1 MTFLLK
7 IIFTVVLSNLLLLFH
22 LALVHG
28 EWSKDKIKNKIIG
41 RFSILTIIALI
52 TYLWFQKNS
61 LKEDPQKENLQLL
74 LFIKNQLGKNIGC

>member
-52 TYLWFQKNS
+52 TYLWF
-61 LKEDPQKENLQLL
+61 
-74 LFIKNQLGKNIGC
+74 